1 MNNFKKAWPYLL
13 IVVLITTTTTA
24 LIWGMNQKK
33 RADSQSTAG
42 NDTNETL
49 SAQERLEGHGITP
62 LTSAEA
68 SNSQTTAED
77 LAYILEEEKLAHD
90 AYHVL
95 GEKWN
100 VRAFDNIKKSELTHQ
115 SLVWAVMESRGLPD
129 SRTKEIGKFNN
140 QELQKLYDQL
150 IAQGR
155 QSRTE
160 AIKVGI
166 AIEETDIAD
175 LKRIIDNLDPKDED
189 VKAVLE
195 NLLRGSENHL
205 SAFQRQLSR
214 Q

>member
-13 IVVLITTTTTA
+13 IVVLITTTATA